1 MGGGAPARARLNEVS
16 TPLRVQGRVRT
27 QVCITIDTEFSI
39 GGAFAEPDLRRPIG
53 APNVTCEVGGR
64 EQGLG
69 FLLETVARHGTAA
82 TFFVET
88 MNVHWFGES
97 EMRPIVERILAAGQ
111 DVQLHL
117 HPCWTAFARPDWR
130 ETAACSTPDD
140 NCDGRGEAELCAL
153 IRAGIA
159 TLERMGA
166 PRPIA
171 LRTGNL
177 RADRNVYR
185 AMRACGLTLA
195 SNVGLGLVAPDDPAL
210 RLRGGRHRIEGV
222 LEVPVLT
229 YGPGNRLLTITG
241 CSSTET
247 EALLRQA
254 HDQGAETIV
263 LLTHPFEFIK
273 GDRLDPARQRRNRI
287 NQQRLE
293 RLCAFLAAHPDE
305 FESASFL
312 AAAPVW
318 LAAPDMSEPDL
329 KAALPHVLRRMVENK
344 ANDLVAGL

>member
-1 MGGGAPARARLNEVS
+1 M
-16 TPLRVQGRVRT
+16 RT

-39 GGAFAEPDLRRPIG
+39 GGAFADPAARRPIG
-53 APNVTCEVGGR
+53 APNVTCEVGGV

-69 FLLETVARHGTAA
+69 FLLETFERHGTAA

-88 MNVHWFGES
+88 MNVHWFGER
-97 EMRPIVERILAAGQ
+97 EMGALVERILAAGQ

-117 HPCWTAFARPDWR
+117 HPCWAAFGDAGWR
-130 ETAACSTPDD
+130 KSAPLAPPDD
-140 NCDGRGEAELCAL
+140 NCDGRGEEELRSL
-153 IRAGIA
+153 IRAGIE

-185 AMRACGLTLA
+185 AMRACGLALG
-195 SNVGLGLVAPDDPAL
+195 SNIGVALSIPAERAL

-229 YGPGNRLLTITG
+229 YGPGERLLTITG
-241 CSSTET
+241 SSSSET

-254 HDQGAETIV
+254 RREGVQTIV

-273 GDRLDPARQRRNRI
+273 GDRLDLARQRRNRI
-287 NQQRLE
+287 TQQRLE
-293 RLCAFLAAHPDE
+293 RLCAFIGAHPDDYE
-305 FESASFL
+305 AVSFAG
-312 AAAPVW
+312 AARGW
-318 LAAPDMSEPDL
+318 LAAPDAREPRL
-329 KAALPHVLRRMVENK
+329 KAPLPAVLARMIENK
-344 ANDLVAGL
+344 ANDLVAAL